1 LPFFDNNLSDIWGGI
16 MLMVKQE
23 ETILNVITNC
33 VRFKVGDGKTTSFWE
48 DFWVGNRPLKLQ
60 FLRIYKLSNREGG
73 EVSDMGL

>member
-1 LPFFDNNLSDIWGGI
+1 
-16 MLMVKQE
+16 MVKQE

-48 DFWVGNRPLKLQ
+48 DFWAGNRPLKLQ
-60 FLRIYKLSNREGG
+60 FPCIYKLSNREGG